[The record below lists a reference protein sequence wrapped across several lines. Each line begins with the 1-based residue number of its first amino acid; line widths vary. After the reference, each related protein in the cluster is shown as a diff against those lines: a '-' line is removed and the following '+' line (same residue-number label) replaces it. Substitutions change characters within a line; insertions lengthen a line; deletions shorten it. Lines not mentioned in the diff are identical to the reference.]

1 MPAAT
6 QRFFMEPSF
15 HFVTLRVVRLAI
27 EIIDS
32 MQLVVV
38 SVAANVPPTPTLR

>member
-1 MPAAT
+1 MPAAI

-15 HFVTLRVVRLAI
+15 HLVTRPEVRLAI

-38 SVAANVPPTPTLR
+38 